1 MKSMAIFKSKFNKN
15 KKLKN
20 LSKKEDIY
28 RHKPKKRKPSRL
40 GWQYQM
46 NIYIFFFQ
54 LST

>member
-1 MKSMAIFKSKFNKN
+1 MKRMAIFKSKFNKN
-15 KKLKN
+15 NKLIEIKV
-20 LSKKEDIY
+20 KKEPARI
-28 RHKPKKRKPSRL
+28 